1 MNNIISQPHDNERR
15 FLFSIPG
22 SPATEFKVVSFE
34 GEEEISTLY
43 RFELLLASADCD
55 IKAKSV
61 VGKEAHFTLN
71 DGFESGSSAIYRG
84 LVEQFTLQHQVS
96 GLTFYRAVLVP
107 RLWKLESYRRSE
119 IYLNKERHEI
129 VRHVMN
135 LAGLLSSEYEFR
147 IKNSGE
153 DIPVWD
159 YICQYQE
166 SYLAF
171 ISRWCERLGIYWW
184 FEDIDGREK
193 AVFCNTHAGHKDKA
207 ISLRYQPAGELD
219 ANPVEIRR
227 IQKLE
232 QHYQILPKQV
242 VVMDYFHKEGNG
254 ELQGTAEVDAD
265 GMGEIVLY
273 GEHLRN
279 NEEARLIASLR
290 AEGIRCRS
298 EQFQGHSNATG
309 LRCGHFIEIDGH
321 FRADFNRRL
330 LVTRI
335 KHQGSQ
341 AGLLLAGLDPQ
352 AIGARHAGAGGND
365 FYLAEFTAIA
375 SDVQYRPEIRHPW
388 PKIEGTLNAFIDGE
402 GEGKYAELN
411 EKGEYKIQIPFDI
424 THKGAQRSSAWI
436 RKSSQYA
443 GSDHGMHLPLHKG
456 TEVLLSFINGDPDQ
470 PVIIGAIPNSMNPNV
485 VTNDNQRQSRILTAG
500 GNEIVLHDQ
509 AGRQYILLQ
518 TPLGNTSL
526 RMGALDAAAGSNAA
540 QGDIWINTD
549 NGNFGVTTGSSSATA
564 PTDGISLTAY
574 TDDIT
579 LTSSQGNI
587 TLNTLNGNINQN
599 IKGDSNTTV
608 EGSSSV
614 WTTEDKTTYTY
625 GDTTSYFAGAENSVL
640 MGAKNSLYVGLCEN
654 FYLGAYLNQ
663 YLLKWD
669 STVTKYEWTGFEKKV
684 AGVRMKTVGTKIDSV
699 LSHIYTVPARV
710 SNYVAE
716 VKAHRA
722 EIAQKELEA
731 KQIAIAMKQAE
742 ADLKQIEADLSEIT
756 TKLETTSVLVA
767 DSSAEVKSSS
777 VSVESTTKILIPE

>member
-1 MNNIISQPHDNERR
+1 MNNIINQPHDNERR

-119 IYLNKERHEI
+119 VYLDKERHEI

-184 FEDIDGREK
+184 FEEIDGREK

-232 QHYQILPKQV
+232 QHYQILPRQV

-330 LVTRI
+330 LVIRI

-352 AIGARHAGAGGND
+352 AIGARHAGPACND

-411 EKGEYKIQIPFDI
+411 EKGEYKIQVPFDI
-424 THKGAQRSSAWI
+424 TEKEASRGSTRV
-436 RKSSQYA
+436 RMMTPFA
-443 GSDHGMHLPLHKG
+443 GSDHGMHFPLHKRA
-456 TEVLLSFINGDPDQ
+456 EVLLSFVNGNPDQ
-470 PVIIGAIPNSMNPNV
+470 PVIMGAVPNPNNPSVVENNDQELSRIRTSSGNELVMGDMAGAEHMKLTSQGSWVRLGSSKSDLAVNGPEQSNSGRQGLALHSEGNSTFVTTGDSFNKTIGNALATTDGKKEERNYGEVYVLNDHGIKIENYPFNEAGFSSVLMNWGMSNVTNFGMSFVNNIGASN
-485 VTNDNQRQSRILTAG
+485 VTNVGPNFVMNIGPFNGLINLG
-500 GNEIVLHDQ
+500 CNYMLQ
-509 AGRQYILLQ
+509 AGPSLQ
-518 TPLGNTSL
+518 HFTLKLINGQARINDIAS
-526 RMGALDAAAGSNAA
+526 RLDAAAVSIEN
-540 QGDIWINTD
+540 I
-549 NGNFGVTTGSSSATA
+549 TTGIKSTQVAVDKIGSAISATNSAVIDMNFSLHRTQQSVHRDEVLISSAV
-564 PTDGISLTAY
+564 
-574 TDDIT
+574 
-579 LTSSQGNI
+579 TS
-587 TLNTLNGNINQN
+587 
-599 IKGDSNTTV
+599 
-608 EGSSSV
+608 
-614 WTTEDKTTYTY
+614 
-625 GDTTSYFAGAENSVL
+625 A
-640 MGAKNSLYVGLCEN
+640 
-654 FYLGAYLNQ
+654 
-663 YLLKWD
+663 
-669 STVTKYEWTGFEKKV
+669 KKV
-684 AGVRMKTVGTKIDSV
+684 
-699 LSHIYTVPARV
+699 
-710 SNYVAE
+710 
-716 VKAHRA
+716 
-722 EIAQKELEA
+722 Q
-731 KQIAIAMKQAE
+731 
-742 ADLKQIEADLSEIT
+742 SEIT
-756 TKLETTSVLVA
+756 SSETTLREGLYMINSH
-767 DSSAEVKSSS
+767 
-777 VSVESTTKILIPE
+777 LIVTP